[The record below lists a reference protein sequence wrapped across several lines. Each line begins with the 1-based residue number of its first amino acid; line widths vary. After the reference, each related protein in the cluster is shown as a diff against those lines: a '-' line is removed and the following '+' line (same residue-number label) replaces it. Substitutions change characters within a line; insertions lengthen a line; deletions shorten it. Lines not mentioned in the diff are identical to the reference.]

1 MVKVKHSDAG
11 RWKHLEVPVVKGGQ
25 NPESGPHG
33 GNRVNWSNIGA
44 GGGGQCTPPALPLV
58 PAVLKHRQSNKM
70 FIFRWKNSRKTWIVA
85 TNVSR
90 PWPDRKSYLFL
101 YLLSTMCF
109 AKVLFSNHREIKFC
123 HKCTQEGFSNQ
134 NFSRISRLSAFD
146 KHKIRFFCQ
155 QTRIPAGMV
164 DGVGYC

>member
-11 RWKHLEVPVVKGGQ
+11 RWKVLGVPVVIGGQ
-25 NPESGPHG
+25 NPESGPHD
-33 GNRVNWSNIGA
+33 GNRVNWYA
-44 GGGGQCTPPALPLV
+44 KYWGGGSAHPSALPPV
-58 PAVLKHRQSNKM
+58 PASLKHYQSNKI

-101 YLLSTMCF
+101 YLLSTLCF

-123 HKCTQEGFSNQ
+123 HKCTQEGFSNN
-134 NFSRISRLSAFD
+134 NFSRISRLSAFA
-146 KHKIRFFCQ
+146 KHKIRFFFVN
-155 QTRIPAGMV
+155 RREFLSEW
-164 DGVGYC
+164 